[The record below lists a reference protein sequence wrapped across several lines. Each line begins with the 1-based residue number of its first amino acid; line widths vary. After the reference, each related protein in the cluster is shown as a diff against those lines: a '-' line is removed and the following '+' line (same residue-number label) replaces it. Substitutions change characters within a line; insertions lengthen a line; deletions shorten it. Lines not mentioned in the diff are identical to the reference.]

1 MWDYDKLFA
10 KGNIIG
16 FQNEV
21 ESRFGVYQ
29 ITRDKELSRGTR
41 YYSFG
46 KRWEDWFK

>member
-1 MWDYDKLFA
+1 MWGYDKLFA

-29 ITRDKELSRGTR
+29 ITRDKELPREAR
-41 YYSFG
+41 YYNFG
-46 KRWEDWFK
+46 KLWGD